1 MRSILGFILTGVLI
15 STIDAIEVNTP
26 ARWKRHVIDQSSR
39 GADGVRLADVN
50 HDGYPDIVTGWEE
63 GGVTKI
69 CLHPGY
75 PLVKKT
81 WPNVTVGPALNV
93 EDALFVDL
101 DADGRMDVVSCCE
114 GSQQS
119 MIVHWG
125 RSGPL
130 LSQDAWETVEVIPS
144 VQMFRWMFAIPLD
157 VNMDGQVD
165 LVAGGKGTDA
175 MLGWWELPETPRN
188 VSEWKWHPLR
198 KVGWL
203 MSLEAVD
210 VNDDGKLDLLFT
222 DRRGEGRGLHW
233 LENPGQKGSDLT
245 SRWREHHIGGFE
257 QEVMF
262 FSRGDLTG
270 DSVKEIIVAIRPQ
283 MLLLFHQDS
292 LGSNTWHQET
302 LPIPLTYGTAKATA
316 IADFNLDG
324 QSEIIFS
331 TENARSP
338 KMALGMFVRSK
349 TSSGQWDLQPISG
362 VDGVKH
368 DLVVPVD
375 LDGDGDLDI
384 LTCEEVKNLG
394 VIWYENPCH

>member
-1 MRSILGFILTGVLI
+1 M
-15 STIDAIEVNTP
+15 
-26 ARWKRHVIDQSSR
+26 IDQSSR